1 MSPRAALIIV
11 HILCTVLIG
20 TEGIEFYPRD
30 VPLDVRNL
38 NPVTYKELVLAGI
51 DTKGGKCFHVVK
63 FYSSAGDVNLDP
75 HFARSVRLRSYIIEA
90 AAEFR
95 NTAAV
100 VSAIDW
106 ETKANR
112 ALFREQGIKR
122 RHSLPVVKIF
132 APDGSSEVFTG
143 KYDELVEYV
152 KIQVQSYVK
161 RNRRSLMPKLRHVV
175 ANTKVRAASTT
186 STTSTFE
193 SFMEKQGPGVI
204 FAYEPKR
211 GGEARVRAEQTAAAL
226 ALNFHGK
233 LRFAKTSDK
242 KVVKLLDSGSGSN
255 TIKMPVFFFIYEK
268 YKKEEVEEGPKRGV
282 PLKAVAAY
290 PSASPSYESLQAW
303 LIEILRQVKR
313 SLITRVGVVT
323 TNAIHIVWANAGL
336 YGEWV
341 KTMFGLEEVGFTRII
356 AWWPTKKLWA
366 PYIKAVDNV
375 NELTLWLET
384 ASLRGAK
391 GILPS
396 PEPILYT
403 NDYKTYDDHYV
414 DDDESID
421 AAVERVGGGV
431 AANFS
436 TDDPAKYPGDKV
448 CLWMSFGVAPDQLR
462 TDDFNR
468 RVEVQLRE
476 RSSSSWMDEEGKK
489 QQEKGQDT
497 IGSRKHL
504 YRFARPRNKWG
515 VSYNLTAATFFD
527 NVVESPSH
535 WLVWFNGGFGYNNH
549 NNNDHEDDDEDEDN
563 GAGYNKQ
570 RLEAWNK
577 AAKLM
582 RGKVQFGMISAYE
595 RADEILASIGLK
607 HTSSSRSSSS
617 SSSSILLFPARTLW
631 GNKKSKVQAS
641 VWLREQSHP
650 HQKQQQ
656 QQQQHHSENED
667 DGFTTLDPTDAIDI
681 VRFANSLFEQHPNDK
696 YKKHN
701 RHGNSHDAVVFR
713 VDNSEPSQSIQ
724 AWISDGSV
732 KPRLLLFPNKDIAN
746 NIKVPTLL
754 QALAIEFGHIMHC
767 ALAKRSDEKLA
778 HQAQVTRFP
787 AVRILSTTAGKGGRF
802 GEMKISDY
810 EGDINFNSLARFL
823 DSNTR
828 IVAKHHRNKDEL

>member
-1 MSPRAALIIV
+1 M
-11 HILCTVLIG
+11 C
-20 TEGIEFYPRD
+20 D
-30 VPLDVRNL
+30 VCS
-38 NPVTYKELVLAGI
+38 K
-51 DTKGGKCFHVVK
+51 
-63 FYSSAGDVNLDP
+63 
-75 HFARSVRLRSYIIEA
+75 
-90 AAEFR
+90 
-95 NTAAV
+95 
-100 VSAIDW
+100 
-106 ETKANR
+106 
-112 ALFREQGIKR
+112 
-122 RHSLPVVKIF
+122 
-132 APDGSSEVFTG
+132 G

-303 LIEILRQVKR
+303 LVRFEAAAAAAAAADGGSGGGGGRRGGGGSKMIENSAGTSTKMMMMMMEGISPLSYIPQLEGNGCLENLCVRRGGICVMAFIHRDEKTTTASEFHYQIEILRQVKR

-489 QQEKGQDT
+489 TARERTRYYWIKKTSLSLCKTEKQ
-497 IGSRKHL
+497 
-504 YRFARPRNKWG
+504 
-515 VSYNLTAATFFD
+515 V
-527 NVVESPSH
+527 
-535 WLVWFNGGFGYNNH
+535 GG
-549 NNNDHEDDDEDEDN
+549 
-563 GAGYNKQ
+563 
-570 RLEAWNK
+570 
-577 AAKLM
+577 KLQPD
-582 RGKVQFGMISAYE
+582 GCY
-595 RADEILASIGLK
+595 IL
-607 HTSSSRSSSS
+607 
-617 SSSSILLFPARTLW
+617 
-631 GNKKSKVQAS
+631 
-641 VWLREQSHP
+641 
-650 HQKQQQ
+650 
-656 QQQQHHSENED
+656 
-667 DGFTTLDPTDAIDI
+667 
-681 VRFANSLFEQHPNDK
+681 
-696 YKKHN
+696 
-701 RHGNSHDAVVFR
+701 
-713 VDNSEPSQSIQ
+713 
-724 AWISDGSV
+724 
-732 KPRLLLFPNKDIAN
+732 
-746 NIKVPTLL
+746 
-754 QALAIEFGHIMHC
+754 
-767 ALAKRSDEKLA
+767 
-778 HQAQVTRFP
+778 
-787 AVRILSTTAGKGGRF
+787 
-802 GEMKISDY
+802 
-810 EGDINFNSLARFL
+810 
-823 DSNTR
+823 
-828 IVAKHHRNKDEL
+828 